1 MNLAVVYWLEEA
13 GAIEQEWVMAAF
25 CLGSRLRLCVGAR
38 EGCTREDSVGVLE
51 ELCVR
56 VYRQFCA
63 DRGQLCGVV
72 EVEQAFFMQEG
83 A

>member
-1 MNLAVVYWLEEA
+1 
-13 GAIEQEWVMAAF
+13 MAAF
-25 CLGSRLRLCVGAR
+25 CFGSRLRLLDGAGGGCAGGYAVGFLEDLCVGMC
-38 EGCTREDSVGVLE
+38 G
-51 ELCVR
+51 
-56 VYRQFCA
+56 QFCA